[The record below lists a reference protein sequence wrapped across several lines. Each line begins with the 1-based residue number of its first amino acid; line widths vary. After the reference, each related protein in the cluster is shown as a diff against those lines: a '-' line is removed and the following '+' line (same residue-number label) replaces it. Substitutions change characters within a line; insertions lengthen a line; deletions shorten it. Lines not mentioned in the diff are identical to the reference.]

1 MTNRY
6 GDTNDIK
13 SDDDVGVLAE
23 RGIEERKKAVE
34 VLRESEEKFR
44 LVFENARDAIF
55 WADPETGL
63 IIRCNK
69 AAENLLEKENRE
81 IVGHHQSTLHPPE
94 KAEYYA
100 SVFKRHLQQKGSV
113 DEEAEVITKSGK
125 IKPVQIS
132 ASLTMVRGKPIIQG
146 IFRDITERKRA
157 EEALQVSESRYR
169 RLFEAAHDGILILDA
184 DTGKITDVNPFLIDI
199 LGHSYDEFL
208 GKELWEIGL
217 LKDIESSKAAFL
229 ELQTKGYVRYE
240 DLPLKTK
247 DGRSIDFEFV
257 SNVYL
262 VNNKKVIQC
271 NIRNITERKRAEE
284 ALRQSEAKYR
294 RLTENAR
301 DMIYRMSLPDGIYEY
316 VSPAS
321 TEITGYSP
329 EELYSTPLLI
339 REVIHP
345 DWRDYFTKQWANL
358 VRGEMPPFYEYQII
372 HKSGEMRWLHQRNVL
387 IKDENGK
394 PVAIEGIVTD
404 ITERKRMED
413 ALRESEEKYKA
424 LIETTGTGYLI
435 LDSMGKVVDAN
446 REYVRLSGYTSLD
459 EIIGRSVIEWTAEH
473 DHERNAAEVS
483 KCLQQGFVRDLKI
496 DYVDKQGR
504 ITPIEIQANVVKAG
518 NTFQIVSL
526 CRDIT
531 ERKRMEEALRES
543 EEKYRNLVERSND
556 GILII
561 QDGLVKF
568 ANVRLAELWGGSAD
582 ELLETPIIQH
592 IHPDERD
599 KVMERYQRRMA
610 NEDVPPIYETVLL
623 RNDGTAVHIEI
634 NAGVMSYK
642 GKPADLVMIR
652 DITEHK
658 LAEKERSRLIAV
670 IEGASDFISTGYPDG
685 RIFYFNKAARRML
698 GIGEDEDISNIRIPD
713 THPEWAKK
721 IIQKEGIPT
730 AIREGIWSSETAIL
744 SRDGREI
751 PVSQVIIS
759 HRTPDGRVDYL
770 STIVRDI
777 TERKLAEEALRDSEE
792 RYRRLVDFSPY
803 GIAIH
808 SEGKFVLINQA
819 GAGILG
825 AANPEEV
832 IGIPVLQ
839 IIHPDYRELVKE
851 RIRMQEEGKAAPLIE
866 EKFLRLDGTSVDVEI
881 ASIPFTYKGK
891 PAMYGVF
898 LDITERKLA
907 INGLKESE
915 ERYRRLVDF
924 SPYGIAIHCE
934 GKFVL
939 VNQGGARI
947 LGAANPEELIGI
959 PVLQII
965 HPDYRDLVKER
976 IRMQEE
982 GKAAPLIEE
991 KFLRLDGTPVD
1002 VELTSI
1008 PFIYKGKPAMY
1019 GVFLDI
1025 TERKLAVNGLKES
1038 EERYRTLAEG
1048 AHDSIFIIERDNRVR
1063 YVNSFGAKQL
1073 GLAPEE
1079 IIGRRL
1085 IEFFPTE
1092 EFENM
1097 KNSLQK
1103 IFQTGEPQYS
1113 EETITYQNRKYWQDT
1128 WLMPIKDAAGEVDA
1142 VMGITRDINE
1152 RKLAEE
1158 KLQESEKRFR
1168 AAFDFS
1174 GSGMAIVSPD
1184 GHWLRINKNLCKIV
1198 GYSEDELLKTTFQ
1211 AITHPD
1217 DLPKNIEAQ
1226 KQLLAGKIQYLQ
1238 TEKRYR
1244 QRDGHYVWV
1253 LMTTS
1258 LVRSEQGKPLYFVT
1272 QVVDINERKLAEELR
1287 LENERLVLANQAR
1300 SEFLAVM
1307 SHELRTP
1314 LNAVIGFSELL
1325 KRGMAGELNKK
1336 QGHYVDNVL
1345 VSGKH
1350 LLTLISDIL
1359 DIARVE
1365 AGKMELV
1372 IEKISVPEVLN
1383 ETIAFI
1389 KENAAKRNVI
1399 LKKDFDPRLDIIE
1412 ADRTKFKQI
1421 LYNLL
1426 DNAVKFSKP
1435 EGGTVTITTKKS
1447 EDMAK
1452 ISVSD
1457 TGIGIKEKDIGKL
1470 FTMFQQLDSGMS
1482 RNRGGAGLGLAIS
1495 KKFVELHGGKIM
1507 VESRYG
1513 EGSTFTFLIPLAAKK
1528 GGETK

>member
-1 MTNRY
+1 MKLINKLTIGHLIVGLFVIVVALVGIETINNIDFAFSEISEKTLPVIEALENVRAGGLKIGSSTSEFVFLRAESKSNLTGLDIEKENIILAIKRY
-6 GDTNDIK
+6 DVAISQYEELVNKFFPDEKGLAENVKNSGKKLQNASNELITLKEKGVSGEIVLEKWGEFEAAEQEFLKVIDGVIAHESEEIAQRKQSVERTISTSIKTILMAGLLTFAIAIVLGARISKSIIDPITKLKSAAIEVGKGKLDTRVDIK
-13 SDDDVGVLAE
+13 SRDEVGILATCFNQMAQNLQQA
-23 RGIEERKKAVE
+23 GEELRK
-34 VLRESEEKFR
+34 SEEKFR
-44 LVFENARDAIF
+44 QVFENARDAIF

-100 SVFKRHLQQKGSV
+100 SVFKRHLQQGSM

-132 ASLTMVRGKPIIQG
+132 ASVTIVREKPIIQG
-146 IFRDITERKRA
+146 IFRDITERKQA
-157 EEALQVSESRYR
+157 
-169 RLFEAAHDGILILDA
+169 
-184 DTGKITDVNPFLIDI
+184 
-199 LGHSYDEFL
+199 
-208 GKELWEIGL
+208 
-217 LKDIESSKAAFL
+217 
-229 ELQTKGYVRYE
+229 
-240 DLPLKTK
+240 
-247 DGRSIDFEFV
+247 
-257 SNVYL
+257 
-262 VNNKKVIQC
+262 
-271 NIRNITERKRAEE
+271 
-284 ALRQSEAKYR
+284 
-294 RLTENAR
+294 ENA
-301 DMIYRMSLPDGIYEY
+301 
-316 VSPAS
+316 
-321 TEITGYSP
+321 
-329 EELYSTPLLI
+329 
-339 REVIHP
+339 
-345 DWRDYFTKQWANL
+345 
-358 VRGEMPPFYEYQII
+358 
-372 HKSGEMRWLHQRNVL
+372 
-387 IKDENGK
+387 
-394 PVAIEGIVTD
+394 
-404 ITERKRMED
+404 
-413 ALRESEEKYKA
+413 
-424 LIETTGTGYLI
+424 
-435 LDSMGKVVDAN
+435 
-446 REYVRLSGYTSLD
+446 
-459 EIIGRSVIEWTAEH
+459 
-473 DHERNAAEVS
+473 
-483 KCLQQGFVRDLKI
+483 LK
-496 DYVDKQGR
+496 
-504 ITPIEIQANVVKAG
+504 E
-518 NTFQIVSL
+518 
-526 CRDIT
+526 
-531 ERKRMEEALRES
+531 
-543 EEKYRNLVERSND
+543 
-556 GILII
+556 
-561 QDGLVKF
+561 
-568 ANVRLAELWGGSAD
+568 
-582 ELLETPIIQH
+582 
-592 IHPDERD
+592 
-599 KVMERYQRRMA
+599 
-610 NEDVPPIYETVLL
+610 
-623 RNDGTAVHIEI
+623 
-634 NAGVMSYK
+634 
-642 GKPADLVMIR
+642 
-652 DITEHK
+652 
-658 LAEKERSRLIAV
+658 
-670 IEGASDFISTGYPDG
+670 
-685 RIFYFNKAARRML
+685 
-698 GIGEDEDISNIRIPD
+698 
-713 THPEWAKK
+713 
-721 IIQKEGIPT
+721 
-730 AIREGIWSSETAIL
+730 
-744 SRDGREI
+744 
-751 PVSQVIIS
+751 
-759 HRTPDGRVDYL
+759 
-770 STIVRDI
+770 
-777 TERKLAEEALRDSEE
+777 SEE
-792 RYRRLVDFSPY
+792 RYRRLADFSPY
-803 GIAIH
+803 GIGIH
-808 SEGKFVLINQA
+808 SDGKFVFVNTA

-825 AANPEEV
+825 AANPEEL

-866 EKFLRLDGTSVDVEI
+866 EKFLRLDGTPVDVELT
-881 ASIPFTYKGK
+881 SIPFIYKGK

-907 INGLKESE
+907 LNGLKESE

-924 SPYGIAIHCE
+924 SPYGIAIHSE
-934 GKFVL
+934 GKFVF
-939 VNQGGARI
+939 VNQGGAKI

-1085 IEFFPTE
+1085 IEFFPAE

-1103 IFQTGEPQYS
+1103 IFQTGEPLYS

-1128 WLMPIKDAAGEVDA
+1128 WLMPIKDTAGEVDA
-1142 VMGITRDINE
+1142 VMGITRDITE

-1158 KLQESEKRFR
+1158 KLLESEKRFR

-1174 GSGMAIVSPD
+1174 GSGMAIVSTD
-1184 GHWLRINKNLCKIV
+1184 GHWLRVNKNLCKIV

-1217 DLPKNIEAQ
+1217 DLPKNIESQ
-1226 KQLLAGKIQYLQ
+1226 HQLLAGEIQYVQ
-1238 TEKRYR
+1238 AEKRYR

-1258 LVRSEQGKPLYFVT
+1258 LVHSEQGKPLYFVT

-1345 VSGKH
+1345 AGGKH
-1350 LLTLISDIL
+1350 LLTLINDIL
-1359 DIARVE
+1359 DIAKVE
-1365 AGKMELV
+1365 AGKIDLT
-1372 IEKISVPEVLN
+1372 IEKISVPDAIN
-1383 ETIAFI
+1383 EASAFI
-1389 KENAAKRNVI
+1389 KENAAKRNLI
-1399 LKKDFDPRLDIIE
+1399 LKINLDSQLDVIE
-1412 ADRTKFKQI
+1412 ADRTRFRQI

-1435 EGGTVTITTKKS
+1435 EGGTVTITTKK
-1447 EDMAK
+1447 EGDMAK

-1457 TGIGIKEKDIGKL
+1457 TGIGIKEKDLGKL
-1470 FTMFQQLDSGMS
+1470 FTMFQQIDSGIS
-1482 RNRGGAGLGLAIS
+1482 RIHGGAGLGLAIT
-1495 KKFVELHGGKIM
+1495 KQFVELHGGKIM
-1507 VESRYG
+1507 VESKYG
-1513 EGSTFTFLIPLAAKK
+1513 EGSTFTFLIPLVAKK
-1528 GGETK
+1528 TGGK